1 MILVAAVPAG
11 LFRFNDPC
19 AIEWLSAGAVAS
31 ELAEEAAASGNFKT
45 KRRRKK
51 KNAVGRLVAPN
62 YITCNSSTAPAS
74 IYIVPYIYIV
84 TV

>member
-45 KRRRKK
+45 KRRRRKK
-51 KNAVGRLVAPN
+51 ERGRSFGRSELYN
-62 YITCNSSTAPAS
+62 M
-74 IYIVPYIYIV
+74 
-84 TV
+84 